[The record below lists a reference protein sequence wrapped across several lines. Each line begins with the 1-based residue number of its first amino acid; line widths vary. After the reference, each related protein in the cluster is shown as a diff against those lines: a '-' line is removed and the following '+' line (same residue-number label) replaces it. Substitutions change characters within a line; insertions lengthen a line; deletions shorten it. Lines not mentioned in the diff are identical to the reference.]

1 MGRKSRPAI
10 VGILVA
16 SFCLGQTRG
25 DMQKAATVRGQTT
38 GAAVQEV
45 MEAKRQYDEAQLKN
59 DSEWFERMFAADYL
73 AVLTDGSTLTKA
85 RAVQELRSR
94 EITWDSVTA
103 EDAQVRVY
111 GDTAVVTGR
120 FLGAGKYKG
129 QPMNE
134 NQRFT
139 SVWIKRNG
147 RWQAIAEHFTSMPPQ
162 QKPK

>member
-1 MGRKSRPAI
+1 MGTKSRPTMAGLI
-10 VGILVA
+10 AA
-16 SFCLGQTRG
+16 SFCLTQACG
-25 DMQKAATVRGQTT
+25 DMQKAASVRGQTT

-73 AVLTDGSTLTKA
+73 AVLTDASTLTKA
-85 RAVQELRSR
+85 RAIQELRSR
-94 EITWDSVTA
+94 EITWDWVRA
-103 EDAQVRVY
+103 EDTHVRVY
-111 GDTAVVTGR
+111 EDAAVVTGR
-120 FLGAGKYKG
+120 FLGNGKYKG
-129 QPMNE
+129 QPMTE

-162 QKPK
+162 QTLK

>member
-1 MGRKSRPAI
+1 
-10 VGILVA
+10 
-16 SFCLGQTRG
+16 
-25 DMQKAATVRGQTT
+25 MQEAATIRGQTD
-38 GAAVQEV
+38 GAVVQEV
-45 MEAKRQYDEAQLKN
+45 MEAKRQYDEAQLRN

-94 EITWDSVTA
+94 EITWDSVRA
-103 EDAQVRVY
+103 EDTHVRVY

-120 FLGAGKYKG
+120 FLGNGRYRG
-129 QPMNE
+129 HPMIE

-139 SVWIKRNG
+139 SVWIKRDG

-162 QKPK
+162 QRPK

>member
-1 MGRKSRPAI
+1 MGKKSRPAM
-10 VGILVA
+10 VGLVVA
-16 SFCLGQTRG
+16 SLCLAQTRG
-25 DMQKAATVRGQTT
+25 DMQKAATLRGQAT
-38 GAAVQEV
+38 GAAAQEV
-45 MEAKRQYDEAQLKN
+45 MEAKRQYDEAQLRN

-94 EITWDSVTA
+94 EITWDWVRA

-120 FLGAGKYKG
+120 FRGAGKYKG
-129 QPMNE
+129 QTMNE

-139 SVWIKRNG
+139 SVWIKREG
-147 RWQAIAEHFTSMPPQ
+147 RWQAIAEHFTSMPLQ
-162 QKPK
+162 QQPK

>member
-1 MGRKSRPAI
+1 MTWKSGPAR
-10 VGILVA
+10 VGLAVA
-16 SFCLGQTRG
+16 SFCVAQTGG
-25 DMQKAATVRGQTT
+25 DLQKVAIARGQTT
-38 GAAVQEV
+38 GRAVQEV
-45 MEAKRQYDEAQLKN
+45 IEAKRQYDEAQLKN

-94 EITWDSVTA
+94 EITWDWVKA
-103 EDAQVRVY
+103 EDAHVRVY

-120 FLGAGKYKG
+120 FMGAGKYKG
-129 QPMNE
+129 KPMKE

-139 SVWIKRNG
+139 SVWIKRDG

-162 QKPK
+162 QNAK

>member
-1 MGRKSRPAI
+1 MGKKSRAAMA
-10 VGILVA
+10 GLMVA
-16 SFCLGQTRG
+16 SFCLAQR
-25 DMQKAATVRGQTT
+25 DLQKAATIRGQTD

-94 EITWDSVTA
+94 EITWDSARA
-103 EDAQVRVY
+103 EDTHVRVY

-120 FLGAGKYKG
+120 FLGNGKYKG
-129 QPMNE
+129 HPMNE

-162 QKPK
+162 QTPK